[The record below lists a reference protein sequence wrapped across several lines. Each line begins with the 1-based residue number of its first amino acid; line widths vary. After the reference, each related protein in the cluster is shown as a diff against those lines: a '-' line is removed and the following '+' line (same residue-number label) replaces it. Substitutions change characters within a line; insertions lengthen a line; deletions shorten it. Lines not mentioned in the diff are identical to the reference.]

1 MTAELG
7 LQVWREPG
15 VRGSGLREL
24 ARTAEAAG
32 YRSLTVPDHLADGM
46 PAPLTTCAV
55 LIEATESVRVGP
67 LVLNNDFRHPV
78 VLAREV
84 ATLADLSG
92 GRFELGLG
100 AGHVAREYARIG
112 RDFDPPAQRIDRLE
126 EAAGIIRA
134 LVGGQSVT
142 LAGTHYTVED
152 EQIRPAP
159 EHPVPMLI
167 GGNSAM
173 VHAAAARCADA
184 VGLTGFSQRKGGTAP
199 ADLSKFGSAAA
210 SHQIARLRSRAAEHG
225 RRLRFQALVQW
236 AEVTPNRRRAAGPVA
251 SALGISAEVALDSP
265 YILLGTETEIVTQI
279 REHRERL
286 GIERWTLFAHHA
298 GGQPPCLR
306 SFAPVAE
313 ALAAG

>member
-210 SHQIARLRSRAAEHG
+210 SHQIARLRSCAAEHG

-251 SALGISAEVALDSP
+251 STLGISAEVALDSP